1 MNIFLLCSN
10 HFEVYWNALMVWRGH
25 TVYDTTH
32 KGYYI
37 GIYADFLNKRWFK
50 KE

>member
-10 HFEVYWNALMVWRGH
+10 HFEVYWNALMVRRGH

-37 GIYADFLNKRWFK
+37 GIYADFFNKRWFK